1 MKQTYDVVLQRDG
14 LREIVIDQCWVLKE
28 MAEAVEINAVVGY
41 YSNALR
47 CLDDLNEEVK
57 RLRRGLKTLED

>member
-47 CLDDLNEEVK
+47 CLDDLDQQIVQI
-57 RLRRGLKTLED
+57 RRGLKTLGD